1 MPYNEFMVQCK
12 RYYNLKLLL
21 GGIGKMKMWKKLS
34 SIALAS
40 IMTVSLTACGSG
52 TKNDASS
59 KEPAATA
66 ATTPA
71 APAAATPAAP
81 ADPVVKL
88 SIYTNHF
95 DDDTAKPYDYAVA
108 ELKKAMPNVEVT
120 LVPGLQDNG
129 QKIKTQMATG
139 DLPDIIDTSWDIM
152 QIGSKSNNI
161 LTLDDAPETAQFK
174 KDLNKGNEA
183 KLIAPDGHV
192 YGYPYAG
199 TEFIILYYNKKLF
212 AEAGVQAPIK
222 TLDQLKDAAKKF
234 NAKGII
240 PLAIFSK
247 EKWIGNA
254 LLQGFMTRE
263 EPKGYGALNGA
274 LETPA
279 ALKLAAKQVEELQAA
294 GLFAKNATQTNYDQ
308 ASSLFYQ
315 GKAAMF
321 VNGQWE
327 IPSSQKN
334 LGDNVDFM
342 NFPAKDEATYEKAKF
357 AMNGAG
363 GPGGFAVSAKTKNKE
378 VAIKVAAFMARKY
391 AEYKYTQVGT
401 PIVSIKVDKPITAQV
416 PAMLTR
422 LGQEVI
428 PNITSFAI
436 VQNNTNVNL
445 SIDDNSQNLIVSG
458 FTADQFVTNLNKTL
472 KK

>member
-1 MPYNEFMVQCK
+1 
-12 RYYNLKLLL
+12 
-21 GGIGKMKMWKKLS
+21 MKNWTKLS
-34 SIALAS
+34 SIALAL

-59 KEPAATA
+59 KATPAATA
-66 ATTPA
+66 AATTI
-71 APAAATPAAP
+71 APAAVTTPAAP

-88 SIYTNHF
+88 SIFTNHF
-95 DDDTAKPYDYAVA
+95 DDDTSKPYDYAVA

-161 LTLDDAPETAQFK
+161 LTLDHAPETAQFK

-222 TLDQLKDAAKKF
+222 TIDQLKDAAKKF

-274 LETPA
+274 TETPA

-422 LGQEVI
+422 LGKEVI
-428 PNITSFAI
+428 PNITSFAT
-436 VQNNTNVNL
+436 VQNDTNVNL

-458 FTADQFVTNLNKTL
+458 FTAGQFVTNLNKTL

>member
-1 MPYNEFMVQCK
+1 MWT
-12 RYYNLKLLL
+12 KL
-21 GGIGKMKMWKKLS
+21 GSM
-34 SIALAS
+34 ALAS
-40 IMTVSLTACGSG
+40 IMTISLAACGSG
-52 TKNDASS
+52 TQ
-59 KEPAATA
+59 KEAGSTATPATTTSAAPAAETKPAATA
-66 ATTPA
+66 EQA
-71 APAAATPAAP
+71 
-81 ADPVVKL
+81 VVKL
-88 SIYTNHF
+88 TIATNHF
-95 DDDTAKPYDYAVA
+95 DDDTSKPYDYAVA
-108 ELKKAMPNVEVT
+108 ELKKEMPNVELT
-120 LVPGLQDNG
+120 LQAYQQDNG

-139 DLPDIIDTSWDIM
+139 DMPDIIDTSWEIM

-199 TEFIILYYNKKLF
+199 IEFIILYYNKKLF

-222 TLDQLKDAAKKF
+222 TIEQMKDAAKKF

-247 EKWIGNA
+247 EKWIGNSF
-254 LLQGFMTRE
+254 LQGFMTRE
-263 EPKGYGALNGA
+263 EPKGFGVLNGA
-274 LETPA
+274 TETPA

-327 IPSSQKN
+327 IASSQKN
-334 LGDNVDFM
+334 MGDNVDFM
-342 NFPAKDEATYEKAKF
+342 NFPAKDEATYDKAKF
-357 AMNGAG
+357 AMNGTG
-363 GPGGFAVSAKTKNKE
+363 DPSGFAVSAKTKNKE

-391 AEYKYTQVGT
+391 AEYKYTQTGT
-401 PIVSIKVDKPITAQV
+401 PIVSIKIDKPITAQV
-416 PAMLTR
+416 PAMLSR
-422 LGQEVI
+422 LGKEVI
-428 PNITSFAI
+428 PNITSFAD
-436 VQNNTNVNL
+436 VLNDTNVKL
-445 SIDDNSQNLIVSG
+445 GIDDNAQNLLVAG
-458 FTADQFVTNLNKTL
+458 FTAEQFATNLNKTM